1 MWLRVISEQLSMRF
15 FSFLLK
21 ILTFSVILTLQLEQV
36 QASQAGQ
43 IPENQAQESNHL
55 PVNQLSDDEF
65 QLSQAQPKNSEDN
78 SSISSSSEAKVKPL
92 NNNYDFPVAVIR
104 SHPGITVN
112 FFNRE
117 MRPRFLSKSC
127 YGDSCAGLYSELDL
141 VGLTPAIN
149 DFFGYMNWPLLDQD
163 KIHRAQDD
171 TYYVDDYPLGK
182 LMITTAA
189 CETKSSNDGLSQL
202 NIIPS
207 SKSEPEASVNY
218 RCIATINV
226 MSSEEEPVSNSIT
239 VEQMMA
245 PEPSVIAQP

>member
-1 MWLRVISEQLSMRF
+1 MWLSFISEQLSMRF

-21 ILTFSVILTLQLEQV
+21 TLTFSVILTLQLEQV
-36 QASQAGQ
+36 QQSQAGQ
-43 IPENQAQESNHL
+43 IPENQVLASNHL
-55 PVNQLSDDEF
+55 PVNKGSEDEV
-65 QLSQAQPKNSEDN
+65 QIAQAQTQDSEDSSFN
-78 SSISSSSEAKVKPL
+78 SFSSEEKIKPI

-117 MRPRFLSKSC
+117 MRPRFVSTSC
-127 YGDSCAGLYSELDL
+127 YGDGCAGLYSEKEL

-149 DFFGYMNWPLLDQD
+149 DFFDYMNWPSIDPD

-182 LMITTAA
+182 LMVTTAA
-189 CETKSSNDGLSQL
+189 CETKSSNDNLSQL
-202 NIIPS
+202 SITPP

-239 VEQMMA
+239 VEQMME
-245 PEPSVIAQP
+245 PEPSAIAQP